1 MAALL
6 RHGNISTNEL
16 ETNSYSV
23 IFTFTFG
30 MMIDLGYRKV
40 KYEQR

>member
-6 RHGNISTNEL
+6 RHGNISSNES
-16 ETNSYSV
+16 ETNSHND
-23 IFTFTFG
+23 IFAFTFC
-30 MMIDLGYRKV
+30 MMIDLGYRKA